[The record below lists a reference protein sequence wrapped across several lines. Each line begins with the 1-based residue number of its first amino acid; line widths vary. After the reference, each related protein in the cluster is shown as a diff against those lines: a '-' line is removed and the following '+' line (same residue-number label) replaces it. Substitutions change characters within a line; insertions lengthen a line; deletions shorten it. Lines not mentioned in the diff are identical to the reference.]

1 MSKIVSPAAAHALR
15 EALSVVYHY
24 KADLRAFLAS
34 CLGDH
39 RDLVSQLDW
48 TAYKRNVVTTLV
60 SSLERQQP
68 RFTDTLLNLMLA
80 TAELDVQ
87 HLKRL
92 DDGGKQYNLALGA
105 LKVLREQVE
114 PYRAA
119 RNAAEDATRR
129 KEEERARAEQRRAVT
144 EKVEELK
151 QQFLAL
157 FAKPPQERGYALE
170 RLLNDLFAVF
180 DIDAKAPFRLVGE
193 QIDGAFTYE
202 GEYLLEAKWHQELT
216 PVADLDI
223 FSSKVK
229 RKLDNTLGLF
239 VSMTGFQPT
248 AVDVHSNRAVII
260 LMDGADLMA
269 VLEGRIEL
277 PELLKRKRQHAART
291 GEIYLRAYD
300 ILGQ

>member
-39 RDLVSQLDW
+39 SDLVSQLDW
-48 TAYKRNVVTTLV
+48 TAYKRNVVAILV

-92 DDGGKQYNLALGA
+92 DDGGKQYNLALSA

-144 EKVEELK
+144 QKVEELK
-151 QQFLAL
+151 QQFLGL
-157 FAKPPQERGYALE
+157 FGKPPQERGYALE
-170 RLLNDLFAVF
+170 RLLNDL
-180 DIDAKAPFRLVGE
+180 L
-193 QIDGAFTYE
+193 Q
-202 GEYLLEAKWHQELT
+202 
-216 PVADLDI
+216 
-223 FSSKVK
+223 FSILMQ
-229 RKLDNTLGLF
+229 KLPLGLS
-239 VSMTGFQPT
+239 VSK
-248 AVDVHSNRAVII
+248 
-260 LMDGADLMA
+260 LMVPSPMKVNISWRRNGTKS
-269 VLEGRIEL
+269 L
-277 PELLKRKRQHAART
+277 PR
-291 GEIYLRAYD
+291 
-300 ILGQ
+300 